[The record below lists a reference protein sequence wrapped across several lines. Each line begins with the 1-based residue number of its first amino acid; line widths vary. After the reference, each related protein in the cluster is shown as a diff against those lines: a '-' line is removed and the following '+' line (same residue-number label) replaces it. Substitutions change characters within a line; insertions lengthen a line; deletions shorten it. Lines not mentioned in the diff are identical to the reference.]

1 MAVGQSLATFTLL
14 YCELSPFVIANFPPF
29 VIANFPPFV
38 IANAVKQSGVALVG
52 HRERSVAIYGWLPPR
67 VEIAASLR
75 SSQ

>member
-1 MAVGQSLATFTLL
+1 MTWALLLAMLWW
-14 YCELSPFVIANFPPF
+14 I

-52 HRERSVAIYGWLPPR
+52 HRERSMAIYGWLPPR